1 MSISKL
7 EVSLNFGQTIT
18 PVGDLIAD
26 GRKIY
31 FKYYPEFINSN
42 LQISQFKLPLSD
54 KIYSAD
60 SLPFAGLHGVF
71 NDSLPDGWGKLLLD
85 RTLLSKG
92 FDLSQISQLDR
103 LAYIGGSGMG
113 ALTYAPCHEKENLFN
128 TTIELDLISSEMN
141 IVLQGNSSDCIEELY
156 QMGGSSGGAR
166 PKIIIGYNPETD
178 RIIHGTND
186 LPSGY
191 EYWIIK
197 FASSFDRKDCAQI
210 EYAYYLMAIESG
222 ISMAE
227 SKLFKGK
234 SGSYYFGTKR
244 FDRIQNKRLHMHSA
258 SGLLHDNF
266 RLSTLDY
273 GHLMDAAFRL
283 EKNIS
288 AYDDILRLA
297 SFNIFSHNRDDHSKN
312 FAFLMNEQGVWNFAP
327 AYDLTYSDSSHGY
340 HSTMVAGESKHPTKK
355 HLKKLTDN
363 FRIKKSEIIID
374 QVQNVLSNWSTFAKN
389 SGVEKE
395 SELLIKNKITHLLAP
410 I

>member
-7 EVSLNFGQTIT
+7 EVSLNFGQTIA

-31 FKYYPEFINSN
+31 FKYYPEFLNSN
-42 LQISQFKLPLSD
+42 LQISPFKLPLSD

-60 SLPFAGLHGVF
+60 SLPFDGLHGVF
-71 NDSLPDGWGKLLLD
+71 NDSLPDGWGRLLLD
-85 RTLLSKG
+85 RMLLSKG

-103 LAYIGGSGMG
+103 LAYIGNSGMG
-113 ALTYAPCHEKENLFN
+113 AITYAPRHENENLFD
-128 TTIELDLISSEMN
+128 TTIELDLISNEMN
-141 IVLQGNSSDCIEELY
+141 FVLQGNSSDCIEELY
-156 QMGGSSGGAR
+156 QMGGSCGGAR
-166 PKIIIGYNPETD
+166 PKIMIGYNPETD

-191 EYWIIK
+191 EHWIIK

-210 EYAYYLMAIESG
+210 EYAYYLMAVESG

-244 FDRIQNKRLHMHSA
+244 FDRIQNKCLHMHSA

-283 EKNIS
+283 EKNVV
-288 AYDDILRLA
+288 AYENILRLA

-312 FAFLMNEQGVWNFAP
+312 FAFLMNDQGVWNFAP

-355 HLKKLTDN
+355 HLKKLSDN
-363 FRIKKSEIIID
+363 FRIKRSEIIID
-374 QVQNVLSNWSTFAKN
+374 QVQTVLSNWSTFAKN

-395 SELLIKNKITHLLAP
+395 SELLIKNKITQLLSLN
-410 I
+410 